1 MLTKEQKYEQSLE
14 LRGGLA
20 DVTTLFLLEN
30 KGLNVND
37 VNILRSQVRKTEATY
52 KVVKNTVVRLAVEGT
67 EMEGITPFLS
77 GPKVLAYTAGDGAAL
92 AKVLKT
98 FIKDHPELS
107 FEHLYLEGQIL
118 EAEDAEKMAD
128 LPSRDE
134 LIARLLQ
141 MLQSPIRRLAVA
153 LNAPLQQ
160 FASVIGQLA
169 DKGEE
174 IQEPQETEE
183 APEAQEAQGAGEAP
197 EAQEAQGA
205 GEAEEAQ
212 EPQEASEAPTAEEAQ
227 EPQEASEAPTAEEA
241 QEPRE
246 ASEAPTAEEAQEPQ
260 EAPEVPTAEEAQ
272 EPQEA
277 PEVPTA
283 EEAQEPQEA
292 PEVEEA
298 QEPQESLKKQE
309 TQES

>member
-14 LRGGLA
+14 LRDGLA

-30 KGLNVND
+30 EGLNVND
-37 VNILRSQVRKTEATY
+37 VNVLRSQVRKMEATY

-77 GPKVLAYTAGDGAAL
+77 GPKVLAYTSGDGVAL

-107 FEHLYLEGQIL
+107 FRHAYLEGQIL
-118 EAEDAEKMAD
+118 EAEDAVKVAD
-128 LPSRDE
+128 MPSRDE

-174 IQEPQETEE
+174 TQESQEAEE
-183 APEAQEAQGAGEAP
+183 APEAVK
-197 EAQEAQGA
+197 
-205 GEAEEAQ
+205 AEEAQ
-212 EPQEASEAPTAEEAQ
+212 EPQEVQEAVKAEEVQEPQEVQEAPEDEEAQ
-227 EPQEASEAPTAEEA
+227 EPQEVQEAVKAEEV
-241 QEPRE
+241 QE
-246 ASEAPTAEEAQEPQ
+246 SQDVQ
-260 EAPEVPTAEEAQ
+260 EAPEAEEDQESQEAQ
-272 EPQEA
+272 E
-277 PEVPTA
+277 
-283 EEAQEPQEA
+283 
-292 PEVEEA
+292 
-298 QEPQESLKKQE
+298 K
-309 TQES
+309 